1 MATLTL
7 TIFCILLIICIAT
20 NHFILYALFAGLVL
34 FSFYS
39 RKQGYTWKSIGK
51 MILQGIKKVRNILF
65 TFILIGMLT
74 ALWRQAGTIP
84 AIICYTIHLIKP
96 STFLLM
102 TFLLNCLVSVLTG
115 TSFGTA
121 ATMGVV
127 CATIASTLGIRPWM
141 AGGAILSGI
150 YFGDRCS
157 PVSTSALLVSE
168 LTVKIFGNEFQIGW
182 ITLLPAVVILVLS
195 VMQAGV
201 KISMI
206 ASILTAIPICIWF
219 QGIPVK
225 NLSMLILTGFHSA
238 DSAVASMLDGGGIS
252 SMVKV
257 GAIVCISS
265 SYSGIFQ
272 ETGILD
278 GIQKMVIAL
287 ADKTKPYLAVF
298 VTAVLTG
305 VVACNQTLSIILT
318 DQLCSRTEA
327 DKEKFANYL
336 EDSAEVIAPLIP
348 WSIAGAVPL
357 AAVGAPESSVLF
369 ALFLYLLP
377 LWDLLIKK

>member
-1 MATLTL
+1 MEIYREDDIAGDQKSQKHPVYIYSDRDADGALASGRDDSCNHL
-7 TIFCILLIICIAT
+7 LYDSSDKTIYFSSYDVSFELPCFCADGDFFRNRGNDGRCLCDNRVNTWYPSVDGRRGNLVR
-20 NHFILYALFAGLVL
+20 HLFW
-34 FSFYS
+34 
-39 RKQGYTWKSIGK
+39 RP
-51 MILQGIKKVRNILF
+51 LF
-65 TFILIGMLT
+65 T
-74 ALWRQAGTIP
+74 
-84 AIICYTIHLIKP
+84 
-96 STFLLM
+96 
-102 TFLLNCLVSVLTG
+102 
-115 TSFGTA
+115 
-121 ATMGVV
+121 
-127 CATIASTLGIRPWM
+127 GIN
-141 AGGAILSGI
+141 
-150 YFGDRCS
+150 
-157 PVSTSALLVSE
+157 ALLVSE
-168 LTVKIFGNEFQIGW
+168 LTGTSVYRNIRNMIRSGAVPFIVTALIYFCVSRNLHGTAEVPDLVKIFGNEFQIGW

-336 EDSAEVIAPLIP
+336 EDSAVVIAPLIP